1 MWLTDSLREFYKRG
15 DLLLLALCL
24 LASAF
29 GVVMIF
35 SATQYLGSE
44 SRAVRTQLIA
54 LALGVVVYIACSFV
68 DIDLFLERSWKF
80 LPAFNILMMVWL
92 ELAGFGDIETGN
104 KNWVAIPGIPLN
116 FQPAEITK
124 IAFIMLLAVQI
135 TYYNRKKS
143 LSDIGSVFQLLAHF
157 ALTVGAIFIISG
169 DAGMCAA
176 YLLIFIIM
184 LWLAKLKLR
193 WFALGFSVLIGGAY
207 AIYNYTS
214 LLPNYMR
221 QRVAVVFD
229 HSIDPL
235 GIGYHQTRGI
245 LALGSGQF
253 TGQGLFQGIQSQSQS
268 GLPARHTDFI
278 LAVIGEELGMIGC
291 IAIMLLLSAIILR
304 CLFVSRSARSE
315 AASLVCVGFGGMLL
329 VQMVLNI
336 GMCLYVLPVI
346 GLTLPFVSYGGSSI
360 ISLFAAMG
368 LVSSIKM
375 RSLPSWLKDRTQT

>member
-24 LASAF
+24 LASCF
-29 GVVMIF
+29 GLLMIH
-35 SATQYLGSE
+35 SATLYLGPDSKIVN
-44 SRAVRTQLIA
+44 RQLIA

-80 LPAFNILMMVWL
+80 LPVFNILMMVWL
-92 ELAGFGDIETGN
+92 KLAGYGEETGN
-104 KNWVAIPGIPLN
+104 INWVSIPGIPFN
-116 FQPAEITK
+116 IQPAEITK

-135 TYYNRKKS
+135 TYLNKRN
-143 LSDIGSVFQLLAHF
+143 LSSVGSVLQLLAHF
-157 ALTVGAIFIISG
+157 GIMVGAIFLISG
-169 DAGMCAA
+169 DAGMSAA

-184 LWLAKLKLR
+184 LWLARLKLR

-207 AIYNYTS
+207 AVYNYTS